1 MCFCF
6 VSYYYYL
13 FILFLDIEPTPER
26 DGRKALVSKFRQAGN
41 CPDLEHWSSLRGLL
55 TADAR
60 LARVSSCFVAPRR
73 GKKAILPVGSCPQR
87 TMFVDSCSVHHPTS
101 YHCWY
106 EGRLTPSGMLE
117 HEHEDSEPENTS
129 LATSSKPL
137 T

>member
-1 MCFCF
+1 MECPNN
-6 VSYYYYL
+6 
-13 FILFLDIEPTPER
+13 IEPTPER
-26 DGRKALVSKFRQAGN
+26 DGRKALVSIYKLGTARIWNIGQVS
-41 CPDLEHWSSLRGLL
+41 E
-55 TADAR
+55 ADAR
-60 LARVSSCFVAPRR
+60 LAMVSSCFVAPRR

-117 HEHEDSEPENTS
+117 HERKDSEPENTS
-129 LATSSKPL
+129 LATSGKPL